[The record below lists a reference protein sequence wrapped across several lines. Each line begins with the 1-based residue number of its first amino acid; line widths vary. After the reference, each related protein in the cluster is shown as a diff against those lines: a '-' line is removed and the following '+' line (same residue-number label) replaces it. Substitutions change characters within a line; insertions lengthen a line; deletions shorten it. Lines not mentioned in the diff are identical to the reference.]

1 MMGAF
6 HLWSWTSIRE
16 DLTIVPRYDSRA
28 RAGFLMPGDG
38 YIYIHMASFHFYYI
52 LWNCG
57 YITSEDQ
64 EE

>member
-1 MMGAF
+1 
-6 HLWSWTSIRE
+6 
-16 DLTIVPRYDSRA
+16 
-28 RAGFLMPGDG
+28 MPGDG